1 MATKSA
7 GIPSDTASSAS
18 PRYRRTF
25 GASSTSPSSRQS
37 RIASAISVGVI
48 SSSPASSATELTRAI
63 ARRIRSAAARP
74 AIEPPLAVGRLA
86 RPDDHPPLRL
96 LADARAGH
104 VRVALQRQVDG
115 ASLEGLHRVERD
127 RVACHLD
134 LPSGAHRDLA
144 HGVLAALPVTLHV
157 DDHALTLRQVL
168 ADHHVR
174 HRLERA
180 QRLTTPADQAAE
192 IPSADVEG
200 DRLSAGSNRD
210 LRPHAHVL
218 QQAFDEPASD
228 LRLAVDRCGRH
239 AHARRVLVDD
249 GDLDDGLFGRLAE
262 DLDVDVA
269 TALLELDQRRVD
281 GLIESAAPTY

>member
-48 SSSPASSATELTRAI
+48 SSSPASSATELTMAI
-63 ARRIRSAAARP
+63 ARRIRSAARP

-127 RVACHLD
+127 RVACHLH
-134 LPSGAHRDLA
+134 LPRGAHRDLA

-157 DDHALTLRQVL
+157 DDHALALRQVL
-168 ADHHVR
+168 ADHHV
-174 HRLERA
+174 
-180 QRLTTPADQAAE
+180 
-192 IPSADVEG
+192 
-200 DRLSAGSNRD
+200 
-210 LRPHAHVL
+210 
-218 QQAFDEPASD
+218 
-228 LRLAVDRCGRH
+228 
-239 AHARRVLVDD
+239 
-249 GDLDDGLFGRLAE
+249 
-262 DLDVDVA
+262 
-269 TALLELDQRRVD
+269 
-281 GLIESAAPTY
+281 